1 MVWCKESDVEHTQRT
16 TRNTDLR
23 QAARRVDPL
32 IIALLIALGALV
44 LIIGMQRPE
53 VFFLPKNILNI
64 GQAVTMIGLVALAQ
78 TVVIISGG
86 MDLSVGSVVGLV
98 SICIGL
104 AMQPNDSLLV
114 GILAGLAVGAVAGLV
129 NGLMV
134 TQWKFEPVIATLGT
148 MAVFRGAAFIMTKGA
163 PIGIM
168 SSTFNK
174 IGSGTWLG
182 LPIPVVIFLAAA
194 VLMHVFLTMTD
205 VGRKIFVIGGNA
217 VAARLGGIPI
227 NRYRLF
233 IFTLSGVVAGIASII
248 LTARSNAGQPNAGVG
263 LEMDSITAAALGGT
277 ALSGGKG
284 SMLGTILG
292 VLILGVLQNGMI
304 LLNVSQFYQF
314 IAKGALLILAVL
326 LQRWLQ
332 KS

>member
-1 MVWCKESDVEHTQRT
+1 MESTQSKT
-16 TRNTDLR
+16 QSADLR
-23 QAARRVDPL
+23 RVSRSVDPL
-32 IIALLIALGALV
+32 IIALLIALGALI

-64 GQAVTMIGLVALAQ
+64 GQSVTMIGLVALAQ

-86 MDLSVGSVVGLV
+86 MDLSVGSIVGLV

-104 AMQPNDSLLV
+104 AMRGNDNLLFGIFTGLAMGAAVGLINGLLV
-114 GILAGLAVGAVAGLV
+114 SK
-129 NGLMV
+129 
-134 TQWKFEPVIATLGT
+134 WKFDAVIATLGT

-168 SSTFNK
+168 SSVFNK
-174 IGSGTWLG
+174 IGSGVFLG
-182 LPIPVVIFLAAA
+182 IPIPVVIFLVVA
-194 VLMHVFLTMTD
+194 VLMHIFLTMTD
-205 VGRKIFVIGGNA
+205 VGRKIFVLGGNA
-217 VAARLGGIPI
+217 IAARLGGIPI
-227 NRYRLF
+227 NRYKVF
-233 IFTLSGVVAGIASII
+233 IFTLCGAICGIASIV
-248 LTARSNAGQPNAGVG
+248 LTARSNAGQPNAAVG
-263 LEMDSITAAALGGT
+263 LEMDSIIAAALGGT

-284 SMLGTILG
+284 SILGTILG

-314 IAKGALLILAVL
+314 IAKGALLVIAVL